1 MSPALQEDSLPSEQL
16 GKQRA
21 HKYSIFLQILSL
33 KLYQNK
39 VTKSL
44 SLAGRGVRVD
54 NLSYLNGNWMDGSSN
69 FKASF
74 FKHHD
79 WSIVDTSS
87 YKDIGREWI
96 KAVNLKRK
104 YFVINNLKY
113 SGHIKITDFLKITDI
128 LNAIIL
134 QINSCLSSSN
144 STVLSRFN

>member
-1 MSPALQEDSLPSEQL
+1 MNRAHAQSCLTLCDPMDCVAHEPPLSMEFSRQESWRGLPLPSPGDLPNSGIKLGSPALQADSLPSEQP

-21 HKYSIFLQILSL
+21 HEYSLFLQILSL

-79 WSIVDTSS
+79 
-87 YKDIGREWI
+87 
-96 KAVNLKRK
+96 
-104 YFVINNLKY
+104 
-113 SGHIKITDFLKITDI
+113 
-128 LNAIIL
+128 
-134 QINSCLSSSN
+134 
-144 STVLSRFN
+144 

>member
-1 MSPALQEDSLPSEQL
+1 MNPWTVVCQAPLSMELPRQEYWSGLPFPSPGDLLDPGIKLVSPALQADSLPSEQP

-44 SLAGRGVRVD
+44 SLAGRGVRMD

-79 WSIVDTSS
+79 
-87 YKDIGREWI
+87 
-96 KAVNLKRK
+96 
-104 YFVINNLKY
+104 
-113 SGHIKITDFLKITDI
+113 
-128 LNAIIL
+128 
-134 QINSCLSSSN
+134 
-144 STVLSRFN
+144 